1 MKQNNSKNY
10 TTDSKVIH
18 YSKDEDINN
27 KLSKIIGNKFSEYR
41 KVWDKAM
48 KMELVTDYPLFLH
61 LDMNQE
67 CNYKCPH
74 CIIGNPE
81 EVKEQYE
88 GEYMNFDEYKMIID
102 EAAEHGCPSMSP
114 QGNNE
119 PFLIKKMHEY
129 IYYASKK
136 GIMDIMLNCN
146 GSAITKKKAKQ
157 ILDSGLTRMR
167 FSLDAFSQETYE
179 KVRVGS
185 IPLKRVIKNI
195 ETFLNE
201 KEKNNYKLPIVGVS
215 FCKLSQNE
223 HEIEPFFDFWKD
235 RVDIV
240 TFQRFVPPLPNVE
253 KYSKYYC
260 SDQFVNVEPDKF
272 NCIQPFQR
280 IVIRNKSITPCCT
293 TFNKN
298 LTLGTIDKM
307 TVREAWHSKKM
318 NDLRE
323 IHRTGDYKSNTT
335 CKKCV
340 DVIYPKK

>member
-1 MKQNNSKNY
+1 
-10 TTDSKVIH
+10 
-18 YSKDEDINN
+18 
-27 KLSKIIGNKFSEYR
+27 
-41 KVWDKAM
+41 
-48 KMELVTDYPLFLH
+48 
-61 LDMNQE
+61 MNQE

-119 PFLIKKMHEY
+119 PFLIKNMHEY
-129 IYYASKK
+129 IHYASKK

-185 IPLKRVIKNI
+185 IPLARVIKNI
-195 ETFLNE
+195 ETFLDE

-223 HEIEPFFDFWKD
+223 HEIEPFFNFWKD
-235 RVDIV
+235 KVDIV
-240 TFQRFVPPLPNVE
+240 TFQRFVPPSECRKIFKLLLFRSV
-253 KYSKYYC
+253 C
-260 SDQFVNVEPDKF
+260 
-272 NCIQPFQR
+272 
-280 IVIRNKSITPCCT
+280 
-293 TFNKN
+293 
-298 LTLGTIDKM
+298 
-307 TVREAWHSKKM
+307 
-318 NDLRE
+318 
-323 IHRTGDYKSNTT
+323 
-335 CKKCV
+335 
-340 DVIYPKK
+340 